1 MGIRIFSH
9 DEYDSPVVARIG
21 PTGNPNPAKY
31 KIIDTLTFGNML
43 IVEIHYPDCNNYE
56 GKKILVYEGI
66 TASELRE
73 QKLIDPHF
81 SENVKFRSP
90 VARFEPTQKGWK
102 MAESFAK
109 MWSMKR

>member
-1 MGIRIFSH
+1 MGIRLFSH
-9 DEYDSPVVARIG
+9 DEYDSPIIG
-21 PTGNPNPAKY
+21 KIVPKGNPSPSNY
-31 KIIDTLTFGNML
+31 KILETLTFGNML
-43 IVEIHYPDCNNYE
+43 IVEIQYPDCNNYE

-66 TASELRE
+66 TISQLKK

-81 SENVKFRSP
+81 SENKNFYSP

>member
-1 MGIRIFSH
+1 MGIRLFSH
-9 DEYDSPVVARIG
+9 DEYDSPIIG
-21 PTGNPNPAKY
+21 KIVPKGNPSPSNY
-31 KIIDTLTFGNML
+31 KILETLTFGNML
-43 IVEIHYPDCNNYE
+43 IVEIQYPDCNNYE
-56 GKKILVYEGI
+56 GKKILVYEGVTI
-66 TASELRE
+66 SQLKK

-81 SENVKFRSP
+81 SENKDFYSP